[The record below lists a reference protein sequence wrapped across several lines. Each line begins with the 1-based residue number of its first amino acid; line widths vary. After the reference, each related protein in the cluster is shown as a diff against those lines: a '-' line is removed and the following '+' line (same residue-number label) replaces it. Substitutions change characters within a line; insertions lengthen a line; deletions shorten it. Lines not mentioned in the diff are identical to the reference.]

1 MSMSQGERIA
11 RIQEEAKQYISRVK
25 VRDSSEITHIRQ
37 AQASSTKIPQSIS
50 DKRPIGDSIDTIGT
64 HVQTVQIKGKGTNME
79 YTNVLQSAENSAI
92 CGATQV
98 QTNPY
103 LALGTYV
110 PAPCFDRSRP
120 PFAQQDLL
128 YPSTVY
134 TSPNCLSGTE
144 RYFPRITDSTCV
156 YDRVITPSG

>member
-1 MSMSQGERIA
+1 MSQGERIA

-25 VRDSSEITHIRQ
+25 VRDSSENTYIRQ

-50 DKRPIGDSIDTIGT
+50 DKRPIGDTIDTIGT
-64 HVQTVQIKGKGTNME
+64 HVQGVQIKGKGTNME
-79 YTNVLQSAENSAI
+79 YINVLRTAERDAI
-92 CGATQV
+92 CGDNQV

-103 LALGTYV
+103 LALGTYI

-128 YPSTVY
+128 YPSTLY
-134 TSPNCLSGTE
+134 TSPKCPPGTE
-144 RYFPRITDSTCV
+144 TYFPIIKDSTCV

>member
-1 MSMSQGERIA
+1 MAMSQGERLA
-11 RIQEEAKQYISRVK
+11 RLQEESKTYISRVK
-25 VRDSSEITHIRQ
+25 VRDSSELTHIRR
-37 AQASSTKIPQSIS
+37 AQASRTTIPQSIS
-50 DKRPIGDSIDTIGT
+50 DIRPIGDTIDAIGT
-64 HVQTVQIKGKGTNME
+64 KIQTVQIKGKGTNME
-79 YTNVLQSAENSAI
+79 YGNVLRNAENSAI

-110 PAPCFDRSRP
+110 PAPCYDRSRP

-128 YPSTVY
+128 YPNTVY
-134 TSPNCLSGTE
+134 TSPNCPPGTE
-144 RYFPRITDSTCV
+144 TYFPRINDSTCV